1 MAQRGGITL
10 SFSRLQRQ
18 KKNPERC
25 SAVLALGES
34 SSKAIEQSQKTRLL
48 PCKTAQHPLGVL
60 KLFIA
65 RMPLQTVFAL

>member
-18 KKNPERC
+18 KKNPEGC